1 MIIKCALCMD
11 NGHEHTKYQN
21 YDESPCFQI
30 EMALNPNFNQIGQAF
45 IQQVDLDLHVNI
57 SCRIQWSNLTSILMT
72 YKTIHRSCLFPMLFK
87 SKLFLLCV
95 SIMQLMCPVFQYYA
109 MFDNNATRGE
119 LAKLYNAEQV
129 KLDQL
134 WCHLISK

>member
-1 MIIKCALCMD
+1 MCTVHR
-11 NGHEHTKYQN
+11 HEHTKYQN

-57 SCRIQWSNLTSILMT
+57 SCRIQWSILTSILMT
-72 YKTIHRSCLFPMLFK
+72 YKTIHRSCLFPTLFK

-95 SIMQLMCPVFQYYA
+95 SVLCNLCVLCFSIMQCSTTMLQ
-109 MFDNNATRGE
+109 GE
-119 LAKLYNAEQV
+119 SWQSFTMRSRLEYF
-129 KLDQL
+129 
-134 WCHLISK
+134 